1 MHAKATDGAVR
12 RHPINQATL
21 ALNHAT
27 QHDPQPPRH
36 VSWVRWARH
45 KRYRQLWAAPNR
57 PGDHPPTTA
66 RRAARVRR
74 GRRRCRSC
82 VDWYDLFVQLYAHQR
97 VYLNEYARNKVLI
110 MV

>member
-1 MHAKATDGAVR
+1 MHAEATDGAVR
-12 RHPINQATL
+12 RHAISQATL

-27 QHDPQPPRH
+27 HHDPQPPRH

-45 KRYRQLWAAPNR
+45 KRYRQLWTAPNR
-57 PGDHPPTTA
+57 PGDHLPTTD

-74 GRRRCRSC
+74 CRRRCRSR
-82 VDWYDLFVQLYAHQR
+82 VDRYDLFVQQYSHQR